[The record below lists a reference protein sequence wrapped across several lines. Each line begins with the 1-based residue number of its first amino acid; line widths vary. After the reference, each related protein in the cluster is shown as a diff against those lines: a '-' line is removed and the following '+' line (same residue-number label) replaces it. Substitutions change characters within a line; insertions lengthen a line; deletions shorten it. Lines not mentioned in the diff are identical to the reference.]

1 LDAKIPVKGAT
12 TERSGFRLFF
22 SGSILLFVIAHFT
35 HHLINALHT
44 PLLPFIRDDLQLNYT
59 QAGFVLSAF
68 SLSYGLASLPAGWLT
83 DHIGPRIMITISIIG
98 VAVAGVMV
106 GLSSNYVLL
115 LMALILMGI
124 LGGGY
129 HPSAPPLVM
138 AAVEPKNRSKALGFH
153 MIGGSFS
160 HFVAPVLGGAI
171 AVTWG
176 WRYAYFSLAVPM
188 IIFGIIF
195 FIVIGRINNANGLHG
210 AAYQK
215 EAKADERIKPLFGM
229 GRIVA
234 FILFS
239 TIIHA
244 LSTTIISFLT
254 VYLVDRFGVD
264 KLTAAQ
270 LLSLIYLAGVW
281 ASPLGGYLADRF
293 GQLQVILLVSL
304 FSGPLVYLFNL
315 APYGI
320 AIYALLLL
328 IGMVGPMR
336 NPVAEGYIASNTPVR
351 RRSTVLGFYY
361 FGNMESGAL
370 LTPVVGYLL
379 DNAPEGVSKFPY
391 AFTIVAICMLVA
403 SVAFLVFFWGKREK
417 KSLNP
422 AK

>member
-1 LDAKIPVKGAT
+1 
-12 TERSGFRLFF
+12 
-22 SGSILLFVIAHFT
+22 
-35 HHLINALHT
+35 
-44 PLLPFIRDDLQLNYT
+44 
-59 QAGFVLSAF
+59 
-68 SLSYGLASLPAGWLT
+68 
-83 DHIGPRIMITISIIG
+83 MITISIIG
-98 VAVAGVMV
+98 VAVAGVLV
-106 GLSSNYVLL
+106 GISSNYILL
-115 LMALILMGI
+115 LLALILMGI
-124 LGGGY
+124 VGGGY

-138 AAVEPKNRSKALGFH
+138 AAVEPKNRSKALGYH
-153 MIGGSFS
+153 MMGGSFS

-176 WRYAYFSLAVPM
+176 WRYAYFGLAVPM

-195 FIVIGRINNANGLHG
+195 FIVLGRINAADALNG
-210 AAYQK
+210 AAHHR
-215 EAKADERIKPLFGM
+215 EAKAAVPAGPFIGM

-234 FILFS
+234 FIIFS
-239 TIIHA
+239 TLVHA
-244 LSTTIISFLT
+244 LSTTVVSFLT

-264 KLTAAQ
+264 NLTAAQ

-304 FSGPLVYLFNL
+304 FSGPLVYIFNL

-336 NPVAEGYIASNTPVR
+336 SPVAEGYIASNTPVKK
-351 RRSTVLGFYY
+351 RSTILGFYY

-370 LTPVVGYLL
+370 LTPVVGYIL
-379 DNAPEGVSKFPY
+379 DHAPEGVSKFPY
-391 AFTIVAICMLVA
+391 AFTIVAIAMVVA

-417 KSLNP
+417 KALNP